1 MNYEFQGINETN
13 RWIALATV
21 SVLLSTVILFLM
33 AALTV
38 VTLQYWKLR
47 IRTKSTNE
55 ELQRCASCERNHT
68 CPVSCYPSVNPSMS
82 SPSKGINRKITLLLT
97 YFLPFSE

>member
-47 IRTKSTNE
+47 IRTKSINE
-55 ELQRCASCERNHT
+55 ELQRCAGCERRHT
-68 CPVSCYPSVNPSMS
+68 LPVSCYPSVNPSMP
-82 SPSKGINRKITLLLT
+82 SPSKGTNRMITLLLMLSAAI
-97 YFLPFSE
+97 Y

>member
-13 RWIALATV
+13 TWIALATV

-38 VTLQYWKLR
+38 VTLQYWKLQ

-55 ELQRCASCERNHT
+55 DIHIGVLVAKEDILFLFPVTLQ
-68 CPVSCYPSVNPSMS
+68 
-82 SPSKGINRKITLLLT
+82 
-97 YFLPFSE
+97 